1 MEESA
6 LALVLKDCLE
16 AMEQGGEPATVAERY
31 PAERPEIL
39 PLLEVAVRLRES
51 GTAVPIPFEF
61 LRDLGR
67 RLADAPPSA

>member
-16 AMEQGGEPATVAERY
+16 AMEQGGEPATVAQRY

-39 PLLEVAVRLRES
+39 PLLETAARLRE
-51 GTAVPIPFEF
+51 TVFMPPIPFEF

-67 RLADAPPSA
+67 RLADAPRRA